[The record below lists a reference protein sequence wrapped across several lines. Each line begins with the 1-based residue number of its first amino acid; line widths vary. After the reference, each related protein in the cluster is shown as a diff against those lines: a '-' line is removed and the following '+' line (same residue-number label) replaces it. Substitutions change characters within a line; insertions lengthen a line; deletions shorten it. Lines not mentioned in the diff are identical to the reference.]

1 MATKTDNMSEPR
13 ATYDAG
19 DRLPDLTAEE
29 VRAVTQWA
37 RRVKAGQVRLELT
50 TVEKQ
55 LAAVPVDRG
64 DVERA

>member
-1 MATKTDNMSEPR
+1 
-13 ATYDAG
+13 
-19 DRLPDLTAEE
+19 
-29 VRAVTQWA
+29 
-37 RRVKAGQVRLELT
+37 VKAGQVRLELT

>member
-1 MATKTDNMSEPR
+1 MGESQSK
-13 ATYDAG
+13 YDVG
-19 DRLPDLTAEE
+19 DRLPDLTAKE

-37 RRVKAGQVRLELT
+37 RRVKARQVRLELT